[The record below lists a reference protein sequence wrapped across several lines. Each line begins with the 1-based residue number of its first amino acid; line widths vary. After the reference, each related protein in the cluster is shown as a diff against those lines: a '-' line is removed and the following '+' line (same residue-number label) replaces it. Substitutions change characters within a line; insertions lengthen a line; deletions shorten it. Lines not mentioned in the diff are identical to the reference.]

1 MRKLCA
7 AILVCY
13 AFLISFGDAFKL
25 HRWLPLP
32 LAVLQAGGLALSWVL
47 LLRPRVRIVRRCFG
61 TGDLLLA
68 AFVLAIG
75 VTLLLSTRLAGKNV
89 NHFIGY
95 AVAIAAYYFFVKL
108 LLAAEDTFGHY
119 GSRVRAAL
127 AVSVALVSVYALL
140 EFVDNNFL
148 RLGITSLVYFPEEL
162 RSYDALFLTFTRSRG
177 FMAEAAFLALFL
189 NIVAPMSLVYVRR
202 TLGTT
207 AALALFLVVAGAFFV
222 SFSVAGVVFLSI
234 GLVTAGLMYVFD
246 RTVVLLPLRSAL
258 VLVATLAAVLALAL
272 ALPPQ
277 AWSPV
282 VAKLSLSDLSSGSE
296 RLETWREALRVA
308 LEHPFLGT
316 GIGSTSLET
325 GSGNLS
331 FYLTMLK
338 EGGVVTLSLSLLFLG
353 SVFRRIWGL
362 PANSRYKY
370 AYAASFVAGV
380 GQYAVISD
388 VWYPWLWWLCA
399 LVACEPRE
407 ASRLGPALD

>member
-1 MRKLCA
+1 MRKLSA
-7 AILVCY
+7 VILVCY
-13 AFLISFGDAFKL
+13 AFLIPFGDAFKL

-32 LAVLQAGGLALSWVL
+32 LAVLLAGGLAMSWAL
-47 LLRPRVRIVRRCFG
+47 LLRPRVRIALRCFG
-61 TGDLLLA
+61 AGDLLLVG
-68 AFVLAIG
+68 FVLAIG
-75 VTLLLSTRLAGKNV
+75 VTLLLSTRVAGKNV

-95 AVAIAAYYFFVKL
+95 AVAIATYYFFVKL

-119 GSRVRAAL
+119 GSRVRTAL
-127 AVSVALVSVYALL
+127 AASVALVSVYALL
-140 EFVDNNFL
+140 EFADNNFL
-148 RLGITSLVYFPEEL
+148 RLGLTSLVYFPEEL
-162 RSYDALFLTFTRSRG
+162 RSYNALFLTFTRSRG

-189 NIVAPMSLVYVRR
+189 NIVAPISLVYVRR
-202 TLGTT
+202 TQGRS

-222 SFSVAGVVFLSI
+222 AFSIAGVVFLTV
-234 GLVTAGLMYVFD
+234 GLIAAGLMYVFD
-246 RTVVLLPLRSAL
+246 RTVILLPLRSVS
-258 VLVATLAAVLALAL
+258 VLVGTLVAVLALAL

-296 RLETWREALRVA
+296 RLETWLEALRVA
-308 LEHPFLGT
+308 QQHPFLGT

-338 EGGVVTLSLSLLFLG
+338 EGGIVTLSLSVLFLG
-353 SVFRRIWGL
+353 NIFRRIWAL
-362 PANSRYKY
+362 PANNRYKY

-388 VWYPWLWWLCA
+388 VWYPWLWLLCA
-399 LVACEPRE
+399 LVACESRE
-407 ASRLGPALD
+407 ASLRGGEP